1 MNILQKIVADIQK
14 DLVFKKQITPIKTL
28 EAMPMFTR
36 QTNSFRERIL
46 GSTNGIIAEHKRRS
60 PSKPNLNFSLR
71 VTDVARGYEKAGVS
85 AMSVLTNQQY
95 FGGSLED
102 LLLARQACNLP
113 LLRKEFIVDGYQV
126 IEAKAYGADAILL
139 IAACLDRDEIYHL
152 STLAHDLGLEVLL
165 EVHNAEELQKSIM
178 PSLDL
183 IGVNNRDLTT
193 FAVSTETSMKLADE
207 IPNDFVK
214 ISESGLSK
222 PTSVLELQSCGYH
235 GFLMGEHFIKT
246 DDPGEAATTFIKE
259 LLS

>member
-71 VTDVARGYEKAGVS
+71 VTDVAQGYEKAGVS

-126 IEAKAYGADAILL
+126 IEAKAHGADAVLL

-152 STLAHDLGLEVLL
+152 STLAHDLGRLL
-165 EVHNAEELQKSIM
+165 
-178 PSLDL
+178 
-183 IGVNNRDLTT
+183 R
-193 FAVSTETSMKLADE
+193 AVR
-207 IPNDFVK
+207 
-214 ISESGLSK
+214 
-222 PTSVLELQSCGYH
+222 
-235 GFLMGEHFIKT
+235 
-246 DDPGEAATTFIKE
+246 
-259 LLS
+259 